1 MREFSERSRHFRDL
15 ILTAFSAC
23 RICAHFLRTRR
34 KIHSLHVTLVANNDI
49 PARAPIGEHENITKK
64 VREKMQVGSKMATVA
79 VVLVGLTLV
88 GASAAS
94 AYQESDVSI
103 AYADGY
109 MGTDGQFHVWEH
121 RADAEQFRAKHLDQ
135 YRAWRHDDP
144 RHQGDH

>member
-1 MREFSERSRHFRDL
+1 MSYGCSFSPHKEKKSFSSRYFGGEQRYTGARSNWR
-15 ILTAFSAC
+15 A
-23 RICAHFLRTRR
+23 R
-34 KIHSLHVTLVANNDI
+34 KYHKESQ
-49 PARAPIGEHENITKK
+49 G
-64 VREKMQVGSKMATVA
+64 KMQVGSKMATVA